1 MKPVG
6 VVGELL
12 RLRPWGGSM
21 KIERLSLY
29 RLRIPLKQPYKVA
42 TAEMKAF
49 DCTIVSLH
57 SQGQEGLGEA
67 MAGIQGY
74 FWETADQVWQ
84 FAKDQGPKIIGL
96 PMEKG
101 WEIIS
106 SQAKERPCAA
116 TPFLTAL
123 EMMNP
128 KSLLAPPSEMLSV
141 PLVGILQAT
150 DSGGMGYEIEDLI
163 AQGYDT
169 IKIKVGFEVDK
180 DIERVR
186 LAQKIIRGRAHLRA
200 DANQGYTFFQA
211 KKFVQNIDSQG
222 IEFLEQPFKENDWV
236 AMIHLSKISPLP
248 LGLDESIYGMD
259 SVEKAKNL
267 GCARFVKFKIM
278 KMGSAQ
284 ALFQAIE
291 TSRQMGFG
299 IILGNGAAG
308 EISCYQEALVAG
320 RMSIR
325 AGEMNGFLK
334 QKESIL
340 TEGWKTARG
349 KILLPPGYRLRLNPQ
364 KVDQCSVDRFVLE

>member
-1 MKPVG
+1 MN
-6 VVGELL
+6 
-12 RLRPWGGSM
+12 
-21 KIERLSLY
+21 IEKLSLY
-29 RLRIPLKQPYKVA
+29 RLKIPLKQPYKIA

-67 MAGIQGY
+67 MADIQGY
-74 FWETADQVWQ
+74 FWETAEQVWR
-84 FAKDQGPKIIGL
+84 FAKDRGPKILGL
-96 PMEKG
+96 PAEKV
-101 WEIIS
+101 WEFIS
-106 SQAKERPCAA
+106 SHAKENPCAV

-123 EMMNP
+123 EMMRP
-128 KSLLAPPSEMLSV
+128 KSPLAPPSEILSV
-141 PLVGILQAT
+141 PMLGILQAT
-150 DSGGMGYEIEDLI
+150 DREGIRNEIEDFI
-163 AQGYDT
+163 SQGYDT

-180 DIERVR
+180 DIERVK
-186 LAQKIIRGRAHLRA
+186 LAQEMIRGRARLRA
-200 DANQGYTFFQA
+200 DANQGYTLLQA
-211 KKFVQNIDSQG
+211 KKFIQSIDPHE
-222 IEFLEQPFKENDWV
+222 IEFLEQPFRENDWN
-236 AMIHLSKISPLP
+236 AMVELSRVSPIP

-259 SVEKAKNL
+259 SVKKAKEL

-278 KMGSAQ
+278 KMGSAE
-284 ALFQAIE
+284 ALAQAIE

-340 TEGWKTARG
+340 VQGLKTTGG
-349 KILLPPGYRLRLNPQ
+349 KILLPPDYRPQ
-364 KVDQCSVDRFVLE
+364 LDPKKVDQFSLSRLVLG

>member
-1 MKPVG
+1 
-6 VVGELL
+6 
-12 RLRPWGGSM
+12 M
-21 KIERLSLY
+21 KIEKVNLY
-29 RLRIPLKQPYKVA
+29 RLKIPLKQPYKIA

-57 SQGQEGLGEA
+57 SRGYEGLGEA
-67 MAGIQGY
+67 MADVQGY

-84 FAKDQGPKIIGL
+84 FAKDQGPKILGL
-96 PMEKG
+96 PVEKAR
-101 WEIIS
+101 ESIS
-106 SQAKERPCAA
+106 RQVKEKPCAA

-123 EMMNP
+123 EMVSP
-128 KSLLAPPSEMLSV
+128 KSHLAPPSELLTVPML
-141 PLVGILQAT
+141 GILQAA
-150 DSGGMGYEIEDLI
+150 DAEGMGREIEGLI

-169 IKIKVGFEVDK
+169 LKIKVGFEVDK

-186 LAQKIIRGRAHLRA
+186 MAQKVIRGRACLRA
-200 DANQGYTFFQA
+200 DANQGYTLPQA
-211 KKFVQNIDSQG
+211 KKFVQHIDPHH
-222 IEFLEQPFKENDWV
+222 IEFLEQPFKENDWN
-236 AMIHLSKISPLP
+236 AMVELSRLSPIP

-259 SVEKAKNL
+259 SVKRAKEL

-278 KMGSAQ
+278 KMGSAE
-284 ALFQAIE
+284 ALSQAIE

-308 EISCYQEALVAG
+308 EISCYQEALVAA

-340 TEGWKTARG
+340 TQGLKTAGG
-349 KILLPPGYRLRLNPQ
+349 KILLAPDYHLRLDPR
-364 KVDQCSVDRFVLE
+364 KVDRFSVERLDLG

>member
-1 MKPVG
+1 
-6 VVGELL
+6 
-12 RLRPWGGSM
+12 M
-21 KIERLSLY
+21 KIEKLSLY
-29 RLRIPLKQPYKVA
+29 RLHIPLEKPYKIA

-49 DCTIVSLH
+49 DCTIVSIH

-96 PMEKG
+96 PVEKG

-106 SQAKERPCAA
+106 SQTKEEPCAA

-128 KSLLAPPSEMLSV
+128 KSLLAPPSEMLSI
-141 PLVGILQAT
+141 PMLGILQAA
-150 DSGGMGYEIEDLI
+150 DPEGMGDEIEDFI
-163 AQGYDT
+163 SQGYDT
-169 IKIKVGFEVDK
+169 LKIKVGFDVDQ
-180 DIERVR
+180 DIKRVR
-186 LAQKIIRGRAHLRA
+186 LAQKSIWGRAHLRA
-200 DANQGYTFFQA
+200 DANQGYTLSQA
-211 KKFVQNIDSQG
+211 REFVRSIDPRA
-222 IEFLEQPFKENDWV
+222 IEFLEQPFQDSDWE
-236 AMIHLSKISPLP
+236 AMVELSRISPFP
-248 LGLDESIYGMD
+248 LGLDESIYGLD
-259 SVEKAKNL
+259 SVAKVKKL
-267 GCARFVKFKIM
+267 GCASFVKFKIM

-284 ALFQAIE
+284 ALSQAIE
-291 TSRQMGFG
+291 TSRQMGLG
-299 IILGNGAAG
+299 IVLGNGAAG

-340 TEGWKTARG
+340 TEVWKTAGG
-349 KILLPPGYRLRLNPQ
+349 KILLAPGYRLRLNLQ
-364 KVDQCSVDRFVLE
+364 KVDQYSVDRLILETG

>member
-1 MKPVG
+1 MKPFQADR
-6 VVGELL
+6 EPPL
-12 RLRPWGGSM
+12 RRPWGFSM
-21 KIERLSLY
+21 NIEKLSLY
-29 RLRIPLKQPYKVA
+29 RLRIPLKQPYKIA

-49 DCTIVSLH
+49 DCTIVSIQSRGH
-57 SQGQEGLGEA
+57 EGLGEA
-67 MAGIQGY
+67 MADIQGY

-84 FAKDQGPKIIGL
+84 FAKDQGPKILAL
-96 PMEKG
+96 PLEK
-101 WEIIS
+101 
-106 SQAKERPCAA
+106 AKESVSRHVEKSPCAA

-123 EMMNP
+123 EMLDSE
-128 KSLLAPPSEMLSV
+128 SLLVPPSETLSV
-141 PLVGILQAT
+141 PMLGILQAT
-150 DSGGMGYEIEDLI
+150 DPEKIREEIEDFISL
-163 AQGYDT
+163 GYDT

-200 DANQGYTFFQA
+200 DANQGYTLFQA
-211 KKFVQNIDSQG
+211 KKFVQRIDPQG
-222 IEFLEQPFKENDWV
+222 IEFLEQPFKEDDWD
-236 AMIHLSKISPLP
+236 AMVDLSRISPIP

-259 SVEKAKNL
+259 SVEKAKKL

-278 KMGSAQ
+278 KMGSAE
-284 ALFQAIE
+284 ALSQAIE
-291 TSRQMGFG
+291 TARQMGFG

-340 TEGWKTARG
+340 ARGLKTAG
-349 KILLPPGYRLRLNPQ
+349 GNILLAPDYRPQLDPQ
-364 KVDQCSVDRFVLE
+364 KVDQFSVDRLNFG

>member
-1 MKPVG
+1 MG
-6 VVGELL
+6 D
-12 RLRPWGGSM
+12 SM
-21 KIERLSLY
+21 KIEKLSLY
-29 RLRIPLKQPYKVA
+29 RLRIPLKQPYKIA
-42 TAEMKAF
+42 TAQMKAF

-84 FAKDQGPKIIGL
+84 FAKDQAPKILGL
-96 PMEKG
+96 PLEK
-101 WEIIS
+101 
-106 SQAKERPCAA
+106 AKESVSRHVEKNPCAA

-123 EMMNP
+123 EMLDL
-128 KSLLAPPSEMLSV
+128 KSLLTPPSEMLSV
-141 PLVGILQAT
+141 PMLGILQAT
-150 DSGGMGYEIEDLI
+150 DPEGIGDEIEDFI
-163 AQGYDT
+163 SQEYDT
-169 IKIKVGFEVDK
+169 LKIKVGFEVDK

-200 DANQGYTFFQA
+200 DANQGYTLFQA
-211 KKFVQNIDSQG
+211 KKFVQSIDPQE
-222 IEFLEQPFKENDWV
+222 IEFLEQPFKENDWD
-236 AMIHLSKISPLP
+236 AMAELSRISPFP

-259 SVEKAKNL
+259 SVEKAKKL

-278 KMGSAQ
+278 KMGSAR
-284 ALFQAIE
+284 ALAQAIE
-291 TSRQMGFG
+291 TSCQMGFG

-325 AGEMNGFLK
+325 AGEMNGFQK

-340 TEGWKTARG
+340 VQGLKTAGG
-349 KILLPPGYRLRLNPQ
+349 KILLAPGYRPGLNPQ
-364 KVDQCSVDRFVLE
+364 KVDQCSVDRLVLE